1 MAMETFTGTRRSTRM
16 RTDEKGP
23 ENDAKYYIEHEMDL
37 PGLSSKFISEE
48 IGCGVFNSLYRS
60 IYKGS
65 FVLEYAGELITK
77 EAADNREK
85 EYAKKGCGSYMFYF
99 KHERQ
104 ELCVDATEP
113 SGRLGRLVNDS
124 KLGNCKM
131 QKVMVGQVPHLCL
144 FATRTITQ
152 GEELRY
158 DYGLDDLPWRKQ
170 EGVAK
175 GKRKKTL
182 KADHEEIGQAK
193 SQEKQREGV
202 AKGKRKKTLKAD
214 HEEIGQ
220 AKSQEKLQ
228 QPSKLIQSSM
238 QTLPGGSQVNDS
250 DDEKNIDQY
259 TLLPLE
265 TLQEGVAKGKRKKTL
280 KADHEEIGQA
290 KSQEKQQKGV
300 AKGKRKKTLK
310 ADHEEIGQAKSQEK
324 QQEVVV
330 EGKRKK
336 TLKADHEEI
345 GQAKSQG
352 KQQHPSKIIQSSMPT
367 LPGDSQVNDSDDEK
381 NIDQYTL
388 LPLETLQEVVVEGKR
403 KKTLKADHEEIG
415 QAKSQGK
422 QQHPSKIIQSSMPT
436 LPGDSQVNDSD
447 DEKNIDQYTL
457 LPLETLQV
465 EETGFKII
473 ESEIIGEP
481 LEDMDVKDDSGL
493 HGDFPEIESTGDE
506 GEGEECNLNEDPW
519 IPEDSDGSDDSDDPT
534 YDYLSSEEESDS
546 EDTESSDG
554 VSPQNNKDDSSSDK
568 KLQSTVVNVKRVAE
582 FQDDIQV
589 VVPRATKTDIGCR
602 RYDKTYSCY
611 FCGIETA
618 KLPRHLRTRHKDE
631 PEVLRIE
638 AIAEKKLKSKELD
651 RIRLKG
657 DFYHNLNVM
666 KSGGVLK
673 VIRRPNP
680 NDDVSFRQFVPCTH
694 CLGFVQKHELWRHV
708 TNCQFNEKI
717 DDSKHSKLRF
727 ESEMLLYG
735 SKDTGSTVFTQS
747 ILSIMRQDPVSFEAK
762 RDDLIL
768 KFGHSLFEKGG
779 SAKATYITQKMRS
792 LARLLMEVREVTN
805 NGSADLSDFITPT
818 HFDDIVLA
826 TRNLCSHTANPQ
838 NDHLS
843 SFEKPSLALKLGHAL
858 KKGAMILR
866 GMALRQ
872 KDIESK
878 QNVEMF
884 LELLDSEW
892 STKISSAA
900 LRTLSDGQ
908 FNKAPVLP
916 VTEDLMKLRE
926 HLLAEIPKKTGELLL
941 KPEVDK
947 WRC

>member
-265 TLQEGVAKGKRKKTL
+265 TL
-280 KADHEEIGQA
+280 
-290 KSQEKQQKGV
+290 
-300 AKGKRKKTLK
+300 
-310 ADHEEIGQAKSQEK
+310 
-324 QQEVVV
+324 QEVVV

>member
-1 MAMETFTGTRRSTRM
+1 M
-16 RTDEKGP
+16 
-23 ENDAKYYIEHEMDL
+23 
-37 PGLSSKFISEE
+37 
-48 IGCGVFNSLYRS
+48 
-60 IYKGS
+60 
-65 FVLEYAGELITK
+65 
-77 EAADNREK
+77 
-85 EYAKKGCGSYMFYF
+85 
-99 KHERQ
+99 
-104 ELCVDATEP
+104 
-113 SGRLGRLVNDS
+113 
-124 KLGNCKM
+124 
-131 QKVMVGQVPHLCL
+131 
-144 FATRTITQ
+144 
-152 GEELRY
+152 
-158 DYGLDDLPWRKQ
+158 
-170 EGVAK
+170 
-175 GKRKKTL
+175 
-182 KADHEEIGQAK
+182 
-193 SQEKQREGV
+193 
-202 AKGKRKKTLKAD
+202 
-214 HEEIGQ
+214 
-220 AKSQEKLQ
+220 
-228 QPSKLIQSSM
+228 
-238 QTLPGGSQVNDS
+238 
-250 DDEKNIDQY
+250 
-259 TLLPLE
+259 
-265 TLQEGVAKGKRKKTL
+265 
-280 KADHEEIGQA
+280 
-290 KSQEKQQKGV
+290 
-300 AKGKRKKTLK
+300 
-310 ADHEEIGQAKSQEK
+310 
-324 QQEVVV
+324 
-330 EGKRKK
+330 
-336 TLKADHEEI
+336 
-345 GQAKSQG
+345 
-352 KQQHPSKIIQSSMPT
+352 
-367 LPGDSQVNDSDDEK
+367 
-381 NIDQYTL
+381 
-388 LPLETLQEVVVEGKR
+388 
-403 KKTLKADHEEIG
+403 
-415 QAKSQGK
+415 
-422 QQHPSKIIQSSMPT
+422 
-436 LPGDSQVNDSD
+436 
-447 DEKNIDQYTL
+447 
-457 LPLETLQV
+457 
-465 EETGFKII
+465 
-473 ESEIIGEP
+473 
-481 LEDMDVKDDSGL
+481 
-493 HGDFPEIESTGDE
+493 
-506 GEGEECNLNEDPW
+506 
-519 IPEDSDGSDDSDDPT
+519 
-534 YDYLSSEEESDS
+534 
-546 EDTESSDG
+546 
-554 VSPQNNKDDSSSDK
+554 
-568 KLQSTVVNVKRVAE
+568 
-582 FQDDIQV
+582 

-680 NDDVSFRQFVPCTH
+680 DDVVSFRQFVPCTH

-708 TNCQFNEKI
+708 TKCQFNEKK

-805 NGSADLSDFITPT
+805 NGGAVLSDFITPT

-843 SFEKPSLALKLGHAL
+843 SFERPSLALKLGHAL

-872 KDIESK
+872 KDIENK

-941 KPEVDK
+941 KPELDK
-947 WRC
+947 WRCLAEMTVARILTLNKRRGNEGSKVEIGQFLDRPKWSQVSVEEMTRSLKPLELELCKR